1 MMENVIVCG
10 LWPRGCCIYDPVQ
23 FYYWE
28 KGGGRASPNMR
39 ETDGRHHSHIVHRKE
54 KKYRSNPTVFTISE
68 ILARCCLLHRIAQ
81 RVNQKCD
88 YESHM
93 GGGYRGTEFQAV

>member
-1 MMENVIVCG
+1 MMGNVIVCG

-28 KGGGRASPNMR
+28 KGGGRASLTCVKQMGAI
-39 ETDGRHHSHIVHRKE
+39 TVISFIE
-54 KKYRSNPTVFTISE
+54 KKKIQEQSNRVHNIRNPRP
-68 ILARCCLLHRIAQ
+68 LLLLHRIAQ

-93 GGGYRGTEFQAV
+93 GVGYRGTEFHDV